1 MDSQFELA
9 LRDLAEGAD
18 GPSPELL
25 MILSGPTRA
34 ESESFA
40 VCWQALDV
48 DRRRAAIARMVELAE
63 ERFELD
69 FIALFRECLSD
80 SDPVVRR
87 HAVEGL
93 WEYERADLVE
103 PLARII
109 REDPDVLVRAM
120 AATSLGRFV
129 YQAECDELD
138 EVRGDCA
145 RSVLE
150 ETIAKPGEDIEV
162 VRRALESIAYVNDE
176 RVREAID
183 RAYEHED
190 ERMRQSAVFAMGR
203 SADDYWSDIV
213 LEELHASSA
222 AMRYEAVRASG
233 ELQLRNG
240 VDRLIALIDDPDT
253 EVQSMA
259 IWALGQIGG
268 KRAQTALERIVEG
281 SGEALAS
288 AAAEALDEM
297 EFASYPMDLFVH
309 ELGEDSLVGREP
321 AFDDEDDDLEDLD
334 EGLEE
339 EGWHEDFLDL

>member
-1 MDSQFELA
+1 MCI
-9 LRDLAEGAD
+9 RD
-18 GPSPELL
+18 
-25 MILSGPTRA
+25 R
-34 ESESFA
+34 
-40 VCWQALDV
+40 
-48 DRRRAAIARMVELAE
+48 
-63 ERFELD
+63 
-69 FIALFRECLSD
+69 
-80 SDPVVRR
+80 
-87 HAVEGL
+87 
-93 WEYERADLVE
+93 
-103 PLARII
+103 
-109 REDPDVLVRAM
+109 
-120 AATSLGRFV
+120 
-129 YQAECDELD
+129 LD

-203 SADDYWSDIV
+203 SADDYWGDIV

-297 EFASYPMDLFVH
+297 EFASYRCV
-309 ELGEDSLVGREP
+309 
-321 AFDDEDDDLEDLD
+321 
-334 EGLEE
+334 
-339 EGWHEDFLDL
+339 